1 MAIER
6 QRPLLELL
14 AETAEIT
21 AHLDRERLA
30 ALCEPANY
38 LGFAGEMI
46 DRVLAA
52 RGRH

>member
-6 QRPLLELL
+6 QRSLLDLL
-14 AETAEIT
+14 AETAEVT
-21 AHLDRERLA
+21 AHLDRQRLA

-38 LGFAGEMI
+38 LGFAGEMV

-52 RGRH
+52 RARH